1 MKILAVADIHGSQY
15 RLNAVLD
22 NIKKYSPDLVII
34 CGDITQFGPG
44 EMATNFLNQIP
55 VETFAIPG
63 NIDTSE
69 VGPAISESNAENIDL
84 KRVVKNGIS
93 FVGMGGETVSL
104 TNVIIDKGKKR
115 SFDEVIDEKTVLV
128 THVPPYK
135 LQDKVYIGH
144 HIGSKE
150 LKKLVENYRPRL
162 VLCGHVHEDPGM
174 TMFHDSVIVNCSMGK
189 RTEGALIK
197 IDDKIDV
204 KMLDLH
210 F

>member
-1 MKILAVADIHGSQY
+1 
-15 RLNAVLD
+15 
-22 NIKKYSPDLVII
+22 
-34 CGDITQFGPG
+34 
-44 EMATNFLNQIP
+44 MATNFLNQIP

-104 TNVIIDKGKKR
+104 TNVIIDKGKKK
-115 SFDEVIDEKTVLV
+115 SVDETIDEKTVVV

-144 HIGSKE
+144 HIGSRE
-150 LKKLVENYRPRL
+150 LKMLVEKYKPRL
-162 VLCGHVHEDPGM
+162 VLCGHVHENPGV
-174 TMFHDSVIVNCSMGK
+174 TTFHNSVIVNCSMGK
-189 RTEGALIK
+189 RTEGALIE
-197 IDDKIDV
+197 INEEIDV
-204 KMLDLH
+204 RILD
-210 F
+210 

>member
-44 EMATNFLNQIP
+44 EMATNFLNQIH

-69 VGPAISESNAENIDL
+69 VGPAIDNSNAENIDL
-84 KRVVKNGIS
+84 KRVVKNDIS
-93 FVGMGGETVSL
+93 FVGIGGETVSL
-104 TNVIIDKGKKR
+104 TNVITDKGKKR
-115 SFDEVIDEKTVLV
+115 SFDEVINEKTVVV

-144 HIGSKE
+144 HIGSRE
-150 LKKLVENYRPRL
+150 LKKLVEKYRPQL

-189 RTEGALIK
+189 RTEGALIE
-197 IDDKIDV
+197 IDNRIDV
-204 KMLDLH
+204 EILD
-210 F
+210 